1 MWGGLPTCGGLPIG
15 LCAGPLGAD
24 LSSIQPPESD
34 PRARVRL
41 LRDMSAL
48 SEEIATAF
56 YRQAARVSARTLFSS
71 PIVESVMLHR
81 SAATGE
87 VDFGRSDIDM
97 LIVVDEEG
105 AEEGAAI
112 ASLCRELNR
121 ARLFNPALN
130 HVDVYEP
137 HGIASQARMD
147 TFWASVERRSSMLLR
162 GKAVEI
168 PFAPVHP
175 DHALQK
181 FLLWVEWF
189 FAVSVQQRNRR
200 NLWKTS
206 LECWN
211 SYASAEGLSREPY
224 VLRREME
231 AQARRI
237 EENLATKRLG
247 EPAYATRFVFELA
260 ERLHRSRLPALR
272 KLSKPLVFEAITAP
286 LCLHRR
292 FVVVPRADSPLPP
305 ETFEKG
311 AFPCTP
317 EILDLFVHA
326 KNAFFY
332 WILPPE
338 LLELGIQPPFTS
350 EFLRACGSYSHSRF
364 LFHPGFA
371 IPSLQTQTARLA
383 IIRHAM
389 DGASRGELPSAIPQ
403 EEIREM
409 MAAGAATIAEY
420 YRTEYGRLRR
430 ESRQIQESLL
440 AFSGTG

>member
-1 MWGGLPTCGGLPIG
+1 
-15 LCAGPLGAD
+15 
-24 LSSIQPPESD
+24 
-34 PRARVRL
+34 
-41 LRDMSAL
+41 MSAL
-48 SEEIATAF
+48 SQKIATAF
-56 YRQAARVSARTLFSS
+56 YRQAARVSARMLFSS
-71 PIVESVMLHR
+71 PIVESVVLHR
-81 SAATGE
+81 SVATGE

-97 LIVVDEEG
+97 LIVVDDERGEEG
-105 AEEGAAI
+105 SLV
-112 ASLCRELNR
+112 ASLCQDLKR
-121 ARLFNPALN
+121 ARLINPALN
-130 HVDVYEP
+130 HVDVYDP
-137 HGIASQARMD
+137 HGIASHARMD

-162 GKAVEI
+162 GKPVEI

-175 DHALQK
+175 DHALSK

-211 SYASAEGLSREPY
+211 SYASAEGLIKEPY

-231 AQARRI
+231 AQARGI
-237 EENLATKRLG
+237 EGNLTTERLR
-247 EPAYATRFVFELA
+247 EPDYATQFVFELA
-260 ERLHRSRLPALR
+260 ERLHRSRLPALG
-272 KLSKPLVFEAITAP
+272 KLSKPMAFEAITAP

-292 FVVVPRADSPLPP
+292 FVVVPRAESPLPA

-317 EILDLFVHA
+317 EILDLFIHA

-338 LLELGIQPPFTS
+338 LLELGIEPPFIS

-371 IPSLQTQTARLA
+371 IASPQTQTARVA
-383 IIRHAM
+383 IIRHAL
-389 DGASRGELPSAIPQ
+389 DGASRGELPAAIPQ
-403 EEIREM
+403 EDIRELM
-409 MAAGAATIAEY
+409 TAGAATIADY
-420 YRTEYGRLRR
+420 FHTDYGRLRR
-430 ESRQIQESLL
+430 ESRQIQESLP
-440 AFSGTG
+440 AFSGAG

>member
-1 MWGGLPTCGGLPIG
+1 MPRKPY
-15 LCAGPLGAD
+15 PLNPFA
-24 LSSIQPPESD
+24 
-34 PRARVRL
+34 RAHVRL
-41 LRDMSAL
+41 LREMSAL
-48 SEEIATAF
+48 SQEIATAF
-56 YRQAARVSARTLFSS
+56 YRQAARLSARMLFQS
-71 PIVESVMLHR
+71 PIVESVVLHR
-81 SAATGE
+81 SVATGE

-97 LIVVDEEG
+97 LIVVDEER

-112 ASLCRELNR
+112 ASLCQELKR

-137 HGIASQARMD
+137 DGIASQARID
-147 TFWASVERRSSMLLR
+147 TFWASVERRSSMLLC
-162 GKAVEI
+162 GEPVEI
-168 PFAPVHP
+168 PLAPVHP

-189 FAVSVQQRNRR
+189 FAVSVQQKNRR

-211 SYASAEGLSREPY
+211 SYASAEGLSGEPFL
-224 VLRREME
+224 LRREME
-231 AQARRI
+231 TQAFLM
-237 EENLATKRLG
+237 EENLTTKRLG
-247 EPAYATRFVFELA
+247 EPDYATRFVFDLA

-272 KLSKPLVFEAITAP
+272 KLSKPMVFEAITAP

-292 FVVVPRADSPLPP
+292 FVVVPRADSPLPQ
-305 ETFEKG
+305 ETLEKG

-317 EILDLFVHA
+317 EILDLFIHA

-338 LLELGIQPPFTS
+338 LLELGIEPPFIS

-371 IPSLQTQTARLA
+371 IASPQTQTARIA

-409 MAAGAATIAEY
+409 MTAGAATIPEY
-420 YRTEYGRLRR
+420 YRTEYGRLRH